1 MVNYVNSHAITPTFF
16 VVIILILIVYFSL
29 GKNGEEGGSTA
40 ASILVIILLVI
51 AIIIAALKYFFNI
64 NITTYMYGFFDP
76 SQLEKEIDIN
86 IDSQTDEPPPV
97 PESFIKQVFNIPGNT
112 YTYNDAAA
120 LCKAYGG
127 DLATYK
133 QVEEAY
139 QKGGEWCNY
148 GWSKDQLALFPTQQ
162 KTYDTL
168 QAVEG
173 HENDCGRPG
182 VNGGFIANPMV
193 KFGANCYGHKPD
205 ITPEESDLM
214 DNASPLPTSK
224 EDMMFQQRVDYWRNN
239 IQQVLVSP
247 FNHSSWNESLL

>member
-29 GKNGEEGGSTA
+29 GKNGEEGGSSA
-40 ASILVIILLVI
+40 ASILVIILLII

-148 GWSKDQLALFPTQQ
+148 GWSENQMALFPTQ
-162 KTYDTL
+162 KHVWEKL
-168 QAVEG
+168 QEDSESAG
-173 HENDCGRPG
+173 SCGEWG
-182 VNGGFIANPMV
+182 VNGGYFEN
-193 KFGANCYGHKPD
+193 KDTLFGANCYGIKPEPKD
-205 ITPEESDLM
+205 RERVKPRPVGKRERDMLLKVERFKREMNDL
-214 DNASPLPTSK
+214 T
-224 EDMMFQQRVDYWRNN
+224 
-239 IQQVLVSP
+239 VSP
-247 FNHSSWNESLL
+247 FNANLWSEP

>member
-1 MVNYVNSHAITPTFF
+1 M
-16 VVIILILIVYFSL
+16 
-29 GKNGEEGGSTA
+29 
-40 ASILVIILLVI
+40 
-51 AIIIAALKYFFNI
+51 
-64 NITTYMYGFFDP
+64 
-76 SQLEKEIDIN
+76 
-86 IDSQTDEPPPV
+86 
-97 PESFIKQVFNIPGNT
+97 PESFIKQVFNIPGNN
-112 YTYNDAAA
+112 YTYKDADA

-127 DLATYK
+127 DLASYK

-168 QAVEG
+168 QGVEG

-193 KFGANCYGHKPD
+193 KFGANCYGHKPV

-247 FNHSSWNESLL
+247 FNHTSWNESLL